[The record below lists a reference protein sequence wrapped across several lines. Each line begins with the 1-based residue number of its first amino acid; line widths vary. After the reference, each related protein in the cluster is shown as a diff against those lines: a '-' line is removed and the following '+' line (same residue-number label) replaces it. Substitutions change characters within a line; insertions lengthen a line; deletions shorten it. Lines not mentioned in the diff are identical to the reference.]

1 MVLKN
6 DALFSQLALLNSVD
20 DAIESAPK
28 DRKRPASDTGLRS
41 PRSAPEASTNSL
53 QYLDRFERMFGL
65 DFGMHQ

>member
-28 DRKRPASDTGLRS
+28 DRKGLPVTRV
-41 PRSAPEASTNSL
+41 
-53 QYLDRFERMFGL
+53 
-65 DFGMHQ
+65 

>member
-20 DAIESAPK
+20 DAIEFGSKGPE
-28 DRKRPASDTGLRS
+28 RRASDTGLRS
-41 PRSAPEASTNSL
+41 PRSAPEAPTNSV
-53 QYLDRFERMFGL
+53 QYLDRFERMFRL